1 MTAFR
6 TTTNFAESP
15 LTFAGRPHMGQRSLR
30 RVDKAGHMIAIDSPV
45 SLLIFLLHPR
55 GRSLIAP
62 PLSID
67 SCLLV
72 MPYRGHGSLRGR
84 KDPPQHLVRSTGAAM
99 STAGSHCSLCGPR
112 PSCAA
117 ACTLAPSGNHH
128 IRGDAPDEAG
138 WRDSSGR
145 RRLLGPAEWLARAP
159 DAVHDHRQFPGKRDT
174 RLASA

>member
-1 MTAFR
+1 MIGRTDERENPGWPVVYKYRPSVRMSFAEPIWARGHVAARRGRTHDRFR
-6 TTTNFAESP
+6 TATNFAESP

-30 RVDKAGHMIAIDSPV
+30 RVDKAGHMIAVDLPV

-72 MPYRGHGSLRGR
+72 LPYRGHGSLRGR

-99 STAGSHCSLCGPR
+99 STAGSHCSHAAQGPPRSRLHPR
-112 PSCAA
+112 PV
-117 ACTLAPSGNHH
+117 GQ
-128 IRGDAPDEAG
+128 
-138 WRDSSGR
+138 SSHPR
-145 RRLLGPAEWLARAP
+145 RRSG
-159 DAVHDHRQFPGKRDT
+159 
-174 RLASA
+174 